1 MNFNKIRR
9 RLENGRVVLIEKKK
23 KNPFEPAWTLNEGL
37 YERVEGGAWK
47 NKKTGEFYRVKGEI
61 YTREPTNYRF
71 NDPRVQQHLA
81 NGGNIGFLCGSG
93 KIYVFDL
100 DKIELLR
107 EFEEILRETLTIET
121 AKGYHLYVESDEE
134 LYKIIFEKNGVH
146 LGELL
151 GIGQQCL
158 IPPSIHPSGKEYKIF
173 KELPIIKLTKE
184 KLELIKEKFTDKPR
198 TFTIQSPDWS
208 QYKNLSGLDMS
219 SLIPLLPQLKKY
231 GNELY
236 GSHPVHGSTTGM
248 NFFINP
254 SKGLFHCFR
263 HDSGG
268 DALALTSILE
278 GIRNCED
285 FRKDGIKLRGDDFKK
300 VIKIAEEK
308 YGFSFQKKTQNSQ
321 INNESVL
328 SQLNIRVIS
337 VRELMDMD
345 IPLPKWIIKNLVPEG
360 SIVLLAGKSASMKSF
375 LSTLMAVCC
384 MHDKDFLG
392 KFETQKGIW
401 IYFDEDNPLRLTK
414 DRTLKVLR
422 GLSVDVPEN
431 FKYISQ
437 SGLKLDIEDHVEL
450 LEQIIREYR
459 PSVVIL
465 DSLIK
470 FLATT
475 NENDSGEMDN
485 IFNKLR
491 RLAEIYNTTFLII
504 HHLRKSSSDKRPSD
518 SDEMIRG
525 STAIVNSC
533 DVINIIS
540 RKSKSHPYLNIKQ
553 VKNRYDQEIDPFVVL
568 VSQTPDKSGLSF
580 ELSANVSEEQD
591 IVSKAADEI
600 YEWLIREKEWSDTSN
615 MIFKT
620 KEVREHFAR
629 HFNEKD
635 ERNRKIIHSAIFS
648 LIADDRI
655 EQCPTKGYYK
665 VIKLLTDV
673 HEQEESDDNTED
685 ETLDDMSEQL

>member
-1 MNFNKIRR
+1 MAKTIIHQILYGTF
-9 RLENGRVVLIEKKK
+9 VLIEKGTKK
-23 KNPFEPAWTLNEGL
+23 PFEEAWTLDSGL

-61 YTREPTNYRF
+61 YRGAPANYSF
-71 NDPRVQQHLA
+71 DCPKLHEHLA
-81 NGGNIGFLCGSG
+81 KGGNIGYLCGSN

-100 DKIELLR
+100 DERELLKD
-107 EFEEILRETLTIET
+107 FEEILGETFTIET
-121 AKGYHLYVESDEE
+121 SKGYHLYVKSDEE

-158 IPPSIHPSGKEYKIF
+158 IPPSIHPSGKEYKVF
-173 KELPIIKLTKE
+173 KDLTIARLTKD

-208 QYKNLSGLDMS
+208 KYQNLNGLDIGL
-219 SLIPLLPQLKKY
+219 LIPLLPQLKKY

-254 SKGLFHCFR
+254 VKGVFHCFR
-263 HDSGG
+263 HDCGG
-268 DALALTSILE
+268 DVLALISILE

-285 FRKDGIKLRGDDFKK
+285 FKKDGIKIRGEDFKK
-300 VIKIAEEK
+300 VLKIAEEK
-308 YGFSFQKKTQNSQ
+308 YGFSFPKKSQNLK

-328 SQLNIRVIS
+328 FQWNVKIIS
-337 VRELMDMD
+337 AKELMEMD

-375 LSTLMAVCC
+375 LSTLMAICC
-384 MHDKDFLG
+384 MYDKDFLG
-392 KFETQKGIW
+392 KFETQKGVW

-422 GLSVDVPEN
+422 GLEVDVPEN

-450 LEQIIREYR
+450 MEQIIREYK
-459 PSVVIL
+459 PTVIIL

-485 IFNKLR
+485 IFNKIR
-491 RLAEIYNTTFLII
+491 RLAETYNVTFLII
-504 HHLRKSSSDKRPSD
+504 HHLRKSSSDKRPVD

-533 DVINIIS
+533 DVINVIS
-540 RKSKSHPYLNIKQ
+540 RKSKSYPYLNIRQ
-553 VKNRYDQEIDPFVVL
+553 VKNRYDQELEPFVIL
-568 VSQTPDKSGLSF
+568 VKQTPDKSGLSF
-580 ELSANVSEEQD
+580 ELSASIAEEQD
-591 IVSKAADEI
+591 AVSKAADEI

-635 ERNRKIIHSAIFS
+635 ERNRKIIHSALLS
-648 LIADDRI
+648 LIVDDRI

-665 VIKLLTDV
+665 VIELMTNPD
-673 HEQEESDDNTED
+673 ESEEPEKEAED
-685 ETLDDMSEQL
+685 ETPNNISEQL